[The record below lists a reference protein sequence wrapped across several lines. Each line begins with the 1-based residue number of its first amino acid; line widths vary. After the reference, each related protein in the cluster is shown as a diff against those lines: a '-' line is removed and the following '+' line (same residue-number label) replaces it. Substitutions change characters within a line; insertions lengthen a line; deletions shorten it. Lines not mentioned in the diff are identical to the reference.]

1 MFSLQFSRLDMA
13 VMLLFFFYMHPEDLR
28 RPQLNVSNENAQM
41 LCPCFTPVK
50 VSPWLAHGL
59 PGNPQR
65 TAWNLARTSH
75 LSPFRVPTDH
85 NDFYL
90 NSECYSNSGVRT
102 ENRVRPGSHRFDRG
116 RIRPDCSL
124 PL

>member
-1 MFSLQFSRLDMA
+1 MKMSRCYAPVSHLSRSLQGLS
-13 VMLLFFFYMHPEDLR
+13 
-28 RPQLNVSNENAQM
+28 
-41 LCPCFTPVK
+41 K

-85 NDFYL
+85 NDFSL